1 MTVSKRKMIKKHIK
15 GTTMNKRAVSVILM
29 ILFFGTLFG
38 TLLGE
43 FFGWVLPDSVV
54 REFFLKS
61 VDFNLAGLVGNE
73 TGVITLDLIMFTI
86 QFGLAL
92 TFNFTSIFGFAVA
105 YYFLRYFR

>member
-1 MTVSKRKMIKKHIK
+1 ML
-15 GTTMNKRAVSVILM
+15 NKRSLSIIVL

-43 FFGWVLPDSVV
+43 FLSWILPDSVV

-61 VDFNLAGLVGNE
+61 INFNLGFSDVNE
-73 TGVITLDLIMFTI
+73 GGVFSLDLVMLTVK
-86 QFGLAL
+86 FGLNL
-92 TFNFTSIFGFAVA
+92 TFNFTSIIGFAIS

>member
-1 MTVSKRKMIKKHIK
+1 MTVSNRKLIQKHNK
-15 GTTMNKRAVSVILM
+15 GNTVNKRAVSIILM

-61 VDFNLAGLVGNE
+61 VDFNLAGLVGNK

-92 TFNFTSIFGFAVA
+92 TFNFTSVIGFAAA

>member
-1 MTVSKRKMIKKHIK
+1 MTVSKRKLIKKYIK
-15 GTTMNKRAVSVILM
+15 GNTMNKRAVSVILM

-61 VDFNLAGLVGNE
+61 VDFNLAGLVGNK
-73 TGVITLDLIMFTI
+73 TGVITLDLIMFTF

-92 TFNFTSIFGFAVA
+92 TFNFTSIIGFAVA

>member
-1 MTVSKRKMIKKHIK
+1 
-15 GTTMNKRAVSVILM
+15 MNKRSLSIIIL

-43 FFGWVLPDSVV
+43 FLSWILPNSVV

-61 VDFNLAGLVGNE
+61 INFNLGGIVGNDI
-73 TGVITLDLIMFTI
+73 GVITLDLIMLTLK
-86 QFGLAL
+86 FGLTL
-92 TFNFTSIFGFAVA
+92 TFNFTSIIGFAAA

>member
-1 MTVSKRKMIKKHIK
+1 
-15 GTTMNKRAVSVILM
+15 M
-29 ILFFGTLFG
+29 ILFLVTLLG

-43 FFGWVLPDSVV
+43 FFGLVLPDSVV
-54 REFFLKS
+54 REFILKS

-92 TFNFTSIFGFAVA
+92 TFNFTSIIGFAAA

>member
-1 MTVSKRKMIKKHIK
+1 ML
-15 GTTMNKRAVSVILM
+15 NKRSLSIIFL

-43 FFGWVLPDSVV
+43 FLGWILPDSVV

-61 VDFNLAGLVGNE
+61 INFNLGSVVGNE
-73 TGVITLDLIMFTI
+73 AGVVSLDLVMLTI
-86 QFGLAL
+86 KFGLNL
-92 TFNFTSIFGFAVA
+92 TFNFTSIIGFATA

>member
-1 MTVSKRKMIKKHIK
+1 ML
-15 GTTMNKRAVSVILM
+15 NKRSLSIIVL

-43 FFGWVLPDSVV
+43 LLGWILPDSVV

-61 VDFNLAGLVGNE
+61 INFNLGSVVGKE
-73 TGVITLDLIMFTI
+73 TGVVSLDLVMLTI
-86 QFGLAL
+86 KFGLNL
-92 TFNFTSIFGFAVA
+92 TFNFTSIIGFATA